1 MTIVCILWTRI
12 RLINPAEKNQK
23 AKHRMKWKWLDISKT
38 YAEEP
43 LAHTS
48 DEEEDTEEDSEDG
61 LCPAVL
67 QSRFEER
74 LNCRIPCHS
83 NNFPRSRLRVTQ
95 KVKFY
100 SDFYV
105 AGSAATRYAEKLKHQ
120 NEFTI
125 IDRRD
130 ST

>member
-1 MTIVCILWTRI
+1 MSESDDSLYSVDSNTSNKSSEEESESET
-12 RLINPAEKNQK
+12 PE
-23 AKHRMKWKWLDISKT
+23 WLDISKT

-61 LCPAVL
+61 LCPTVL

-100 SDFYV
+100 SDLE
-105 AGSAATRYAEKLKHQ
+105 T
-120 NEFTI
+120 T
-125 IDRRD
+125 
-130 ST
+130 